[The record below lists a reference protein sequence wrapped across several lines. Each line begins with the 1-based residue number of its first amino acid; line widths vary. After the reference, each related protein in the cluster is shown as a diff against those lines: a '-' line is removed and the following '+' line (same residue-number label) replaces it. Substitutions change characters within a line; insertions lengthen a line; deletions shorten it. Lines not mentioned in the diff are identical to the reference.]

1 VIIGDLP
8 PLALGA
14 VAVQLDDLRTV
25 LAEISDLGRA
35 RALLAWDER
44 TKMPPAGAEARA
56 EQEATLA
63 RVSHQRLVSDE
74 LGRLLDQAA
83 AETNGLPYES
93 YQASLVRVSRREW
106 EKARRVP
113 AELRAEITRTSSL
126 AEHAWVEAKDRSDFA
141 SFLPHLERNVELK
154 RRYAEC
160 FEGFEGFEQ
169 VYDPLL
175 DDFEPRMSTAEVGAV
190 LAQLRDGIRPLAA
203 ELADRHEAVDDSCL
217 HGRFPLDAQAQ
228 LAREVV
234 AELPLEQGAWRL
246 DPTVHP
252 FATAIAPSDIRITT
266 RFDESYIGA
275 ALWAVIHE
283 AGHGL
288 YENGIA
294 PELERSPLCN
304 AVSLGFHESQSRMW
318 ENWVG
323 RGRPYLERLLPRLR
337 ESFPEQFG
345 AVDPETLY
353 RAANKVEASLIRME
367 ADQVTY
373 NLHIVMRFELE
384 LELFEGRLELA
395 DLPEAWNAR
404 TAEYLG
410 IEVPDDARG
419 VLQDVH
425 WAAGAFGYFPT
436 YSLGNLI
443 AAQIWDAARVA
454 LPDLDGQIARGE
466 LVPLRDWLRD
476 RLYRHGAK
484 FTPKE
489 MIERLVGG
497 PIDVGAYLRQ
507 LRERAAE
514 IYGI

>member
-1 VIIGDLP
+1 MSPV
-8 PLALGA
+8 
-14 VAVQLDDLRTV
+14 
-25 LAEISDLGRA
+25 RA
-35 RALLAWDER
+35 
-44 TKMPPAGAEARA
+44 
-56 EQEATLA
+56 
-63 RVSHQRLVSDE
+63 SI
-74 LGRLLDQAA
+74 
-83 AETNGLPYES
+83 
-93 YQASLVRVSRREW
+93 AS
-106 EKARRVP
+106 
-113 AELRAEITRTSSL
+113 
-126 AEHAWVEAKDRSDFA
+126 
-141 SFLPHLERNVELK
+141 
-154 RRYAEC
+154 C
-160 FEGFEGFEQ
+160 
-169 VYDPLL
+169 
-175 DDFEPRMSTAEVGAV
+175 
-190 LAQLRDGIRPLAA
+190 
-203 ELADRHEAVDDSCL
+203 
-217 HGRFPLDAQAQ
+217 
-228 LAREVV
+228 
-234 AELPLEQGAWRL
+234 
-246 DPTVHP
+246 
-252 FATAIAPSDIRITT
+252 
-266 RFDESYIGA
+266 IGA

-294 PELERSPLCN
+294 PELSRSPLCSP
-304 AVSLGFHESQSRMW
+304 VSLGFHESQSRMW

-323 RGRPYLERLLPRLR
+323 RGRPYLERLHPRLR
-337 ESFPEQFG
+337 ESFPEKFG

-404 TAEYLG
+404 TAEYLK

-443 AAQIWDAARVA
+443 AAQIWDAVREA
-454 LPDLDGQIARGE
+454 LPDLDGQIANGE

-489 MIERLVGG
+489 MIERVVGG
-497 PIDVGAYLRQ
+497 GTLWITFAVAFTLGCCAPTAFPSGKTMTR
-507 LRERAAE
+507 
-514 IYGI
+514 

>member
-1 VIIGDLP
+1 M
-8 PLALGA
+8 AA
-14 VAVQLDDLRTV
+14 RLDELRRA

-44 TKMPPAGAEARA
+44 TKMPRAGAEARA
-56 EQEATLA
+56 EQLATLA
-63 RVSHQRLVSDE
+63 RIRHQRLASDE
-74 LGRLLDQAA
+74 VGRLLDHAT
-83 AETNGLPYES
+83 AETNALPYES
-93 YQASLVRVSRREW
+93 EEASLVRVARRDW

-113 AELRAEITRTSSL
+113 AELRGEITRASSL
-126 AEHAWVEAKDRSDFA
+126 AEHGWVEAKRRSDFA
-141 SFLPHLERNVELK
+141 SFLPLLARNIELK
-154 RRYAEC
+154 LRYATC

-169 VYDPLL
+169 TYDPLL
-175 DDFEPRMSTAEVGAV
+175 DDFEPGMSTAEVAA
-190 LAQLRDGIRPLAA
+190 LLSELRDGIQPLAA
-203 ELADRHEAVDDSCL
+203 ELADRSGAIDDSCL
-217 HGRFPLDAQAQ
+217 HGRFPLDAQAR

-234 AELPLEQGAWRL
+234 EALPLERDAWRL

-266 RFDESYIGA
+266 RFDESYVGT
-275 ALWAVIHE
+275 ALWSVIHE

-288 YENGIA
+288 YENGMA
-294 PELERSPLCN
+294 PELRRSPL
-304 AVSLGFHESQSRMW
+304 ARPVSLGFHESQSRMW

-323 RGRPYLERLLPRLR
+323 RGRPFVEWLHPRLR
-337 ESFPEQFG
+337 RIFPDQFG
-345 AVDPETLY
+345 VVDHEALY
-353 RAANKVEASLIRME
+353 RAANKVQPSLIRVE

-384 LELFEGRLELA
+384 LELFEGRLGLA

-404 TAEYLG
+404 IADLLG
-410 IEVPDDARG
+410 IDVSDDAHG

-425 WAAGAFGYFPT
+425 WAAGSFGYFPT

-443 AAQIWDAARVA
+443 AAQTWDAARGS
-454 LPDLDGQIARGE
+454 LPDLDGQIAGGE
-466 LVPLRDWLRD
+466 FVSLRDWLRE

-489 MIERLVGG
+489 MMERLVGG
-497 PIDVGAYLRQ
+497 PIDVRPYLRQ

-514 IYGI
+514 IYEV